1 MRKAILTE
9 TAKRDIRKALKE
21 SGIKHGLR
29 AKSRYTLLIKKAIQA
44 LEKDASAIGVKEWDG
59 SRSIYHLRFS
69 KNEAA
74 IDGMTVKSPSHCLFF
89 KVNDQEIEILRLLHE
104 KSDFERHF

>member
-21 SGIKHGLR
+21 SGIKHGLK

-44 LEKDASAIGVKEWDG
+44 LEK
-59 SRSIYHLRFS
+59 R
-69 KNEAA
+69 
-74 IDGMTVKSPSHCLFF
+74 
-89 KVNDQEIEILRLLHE
+89 
-104 KSDFERHF
+104 DFERHF